1 MRGIGMKK
9 NVWAVMVVVL
19 VVLVFMGCA
28 SSKAVKEPKGPVVIG
43 AEGQPQPDWV
53 QSTPKS
59 ADVHYETGYAKLSNK
74 ANSIKRANADAK
86 EKISQWINTT
96 VDSVVVNYTSDMGSG
111 SDLQAL
117 EAYESISRQTSNTS
131 LMGVTQEALWVD
143 PDGGVWV
150 LLSMPKENT
159 LKAFEA
165 ATKEFEINEAA
176 LYAEFK
182 MGQALE
188 MLEETLANQ

>member
-1 MRGIGMKK
+1 
-9 NVWAVMVVVL
+9 
-19 VVLVFMGCA
+19 
-28 SSKAVKEPKGPVVIG
+28 
-43 AEGQPQPDWV
+43 
-53 QSTPKS
+53 
-59 ADVHYETGYAKLSNK
+59 
-74 ANSIKRANADAK
+74 
-86 EKISQWINTT
+86 
-96 VDSVVVNYTSDMGSG
+96 VVNYTSDMGSG

-165 ATKEFEINEAA
+165 ATKEFEINETA